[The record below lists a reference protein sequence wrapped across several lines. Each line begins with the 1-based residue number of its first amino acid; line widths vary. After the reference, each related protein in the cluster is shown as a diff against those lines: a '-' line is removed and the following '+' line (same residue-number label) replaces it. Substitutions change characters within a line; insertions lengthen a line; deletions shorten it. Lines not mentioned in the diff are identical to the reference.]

1 MTSYIP
7 LFLTGVS
14 TRGCGFWTHSCANR
28 GAVPHS
34 SPVRPHVGV
43 SGVQHDSLF
52 LPARISTHKLCFFS
66 AAPSQE
72 LPDNFIDILTRTATW
87 AGYHL
92 IMSTQL
98 TVHTS
103 LSVNILIHIMGTTKK
118 QSVRRIPLWVQCTF
132 FYEGECS
139 LPYRLQ
145 GPLCPGV
152 CLQVVFNSA
161 LQLIVNFH
169 TISSMSAQQNPSS
182 REDMMREYTMEKC

>member
-1 MTSYIP
+1 MRTEEP
-7 LFLTGVS
+7 FLTALLCDRMWAS
-14 TRGCGFWTHSCANR
+14 PECNMTHSFCLR
-28 GAVPHS
+28 GFPLTS
-34 SPVRPHVGV
+34 
-43 SGVQHDSLF
+43 
-52 LPARISTHKLCFFS
+52 FFS

-132 FYEGECS
+132 FYEGERS